1 MKVYV
6 LETMDYDELT
16 DEFEPWEFQGVY
28 LLLEMAEHDAEV
40 SACSDFRIT
49 EYEVICPS

>member
-6 LETMDYDELT
+6 LETMDYDELI

-40 SACSDFRIT
+40 TSCSDFRIT